1 MPIYKTPDERASES
15 VTVRL
20 TIAER
25 QMLGHLAELEGK
37 TLTDFFRD
45 LIAKRAAELNVTEP
59 PPPMPRKRPGRPK
72 KRPSA
77 SRSEA
82 PWVTSAPPK
91 EPAWTTSAPP
101 PESYNAEPD
110 SPDAPAAPPP
120 KSEEASGTFDELIA
134 RFRDSFSHRAD
145 GTRRELEETLDF
157 LMRPTDKPPIIPVHF
172 PVSRLTSEKLQ
183 EIRRTIQES
192 GQRLAKKNL
201 HLTYLRMML
210 HFAVKESD
218 FELRVNPARDL
229 APLTIVESGDNW
241 LFFSGPSK

>member
-37 TLTDFFRD
+37 TITDFFRD
-45 LIAKRAAELNVTEP
+45 LIAKRAEELNVTEL

-72 KRPSA
+72 KRSSSMPRSQPPWA
-77 SRSEA
+77 SSPPAAAFDEA
-82 PWVTSAPPK
+82 PTFPNGA
-91 EPAWTTSAPP
+91 
-101 PESYNAEPD
+101 
-110 SPDAPAAPPP
+110 AAPLPER
-120 KSEEASGTFDELIA
+120 EEGLGTFDELIV

-192 GQRLAKKNL
+192 DLRLAKKNL

-210 HFAVKESD
+210 HFAVKDAD
-218 FELRVNPARDL
+218 FDLRVNPARDL
-229 APLTIVESGDNW
+229 SPLTIVESGDNW
-241 LFFSGPSK
+241 LFFTGPSK